1 MRLTLRTLLAW
12 LDGVLPEGEQLEIG
26 AKVSASAAATPLVER
41 IRAAVGRAAV
51 GAPRLDARGLADDPN
66 SVAEYLDNTLPKD
79 QLEGFERICIE
90 SEMHLAEVAACHA
103 LLAEAARDSARAQH
117 LDAAGR
123 QRLGE
128 RLRGMLAGLQDRAV
142 TDAAAAQAA
151 EATDE
156 LRDTARAIRA
166 AIDGSPGGGVVMGP
180 AASRPAPRR
189 SSAAAWASAGLAI
202 VLLLALATAL
212 AWTLGRGGRREAA
225 PATAAPEREPDQP
238 LAVAPAPV
246 APAAAPE
253 PAAPPADAASVA
265 KPASAPAAAASE
277 GVPAGPVDAP
287 GASAGQPAAIT
298 ASPSRPQP
306 EEGQAPPPGP
316 RMAATEGAGTE
327 PAAGPTAA
335 AADAATP
342 GAVAPPAAVAAAPPP
357 GPPGQA
363 LPADPVGFVGGEG
376 VLLRLAPDASGA
388 EPRWTHFPAGSQLA
402 VGEQFLVPPLS
413 QCDLHVRG
421 VKIRL
426 LPETRVGLA
435 LDADGTPRLELAF
448 GRAVVRSSRAD
459 ARMGITAA
467 GLVGTIDAGL
477 VEPVAAEVR
486 LDRPLGD
493 DPATVPPQ
501 VTARIGAG
509 PRGIV
514 WRQTMPDGRP
524 AEPPLEGIAA
534 QGLLDAGTALEWTS
548 TAPDRITVDRRA
560 GQPPWVEVGLR
571 LDRTDKSAGEA
582 LAAKVA
588 ATTPLDRALKELAAD
603 RRRVE
608 NRMIAAA
615 TLALL
620 GDYDELVEQLS
631 ADAPGRKLEAG
642 KWSALEAASVPLAL
656 SRGGNAASRLYGAFV
671 NRGPH
676 GKADLLWRLARGV
689 TDDELAAGVD
699 RQLVD
704 ALEDSDLIVRRYA
717 IKVLCDVT
725 RAGAADRNRYRADGL
740 PDMRRE
746 GVDWWRK
753 QLQRGLIRRTANG
766 RLDQA
771 DAAEAAAVAPERT
784 EPPPEDDGDEDRLLP
799 AGRED

>member
-41 IRAAVGRAAV
+41 IRAAVGRPAV

-79 QLEGFERICIE
+79 QLEGFERICID

-103 LLAEAARDSARAQH
+103 LLAELARDSAQAQH
-117 LDAAGR
+117 LEPGDR

-142 TDAAAAQAA
+142 TEAAAAQAA
-151 EATDE
+151 AATDE
-156 LRDTARAIRA
+156 LRGTARALRA
-166 AIDGSPGGGVVMGP
+166 AIDGSPEGSLPMRP
-180 AASRPAPRR
+180 AAPRPAGGR
-189 SSAAAWASAGLAI
+189 SATAAWASAGLAI
-202 VLLLALATAL
+202 ALLLALATAL
-212 AWTLGRGGRREAA
+212 VWTLGRSGRRAEPPPMAA
-225 PATAAPEREPDQP
+225 PARELEQP
-238 LAVAPAPV
+238 LAAAPAAAEPAAPV
-246 APAAAPE
+246 AAEPAALPAAPPAAAPE
-253 PAAPPADAASVA
+253 AASVGPVA
-265 KPASAPAAAASE
+265 KPRAPVE
-277 GVPAGPVDAP
+277 
-287 GASAGQPAAIT
+287 QPAAV
-298 ASPSRPQP
+298 AALPVQP
-306 EEGQAPPPGP
+306 LPEAGQAPPPGP
-316 RMAATEGAGTE
+316 PLDASGGAGAVPE
-327 PAAGPTAA
+327 AAPTGVAPVAA
-335 AADAATP
+335 AA
-342 GAVAPPAAVAAAPPP
+342 GAVTPPAALAAAPPAWTP
-357 GPPGQA
+357 PDPAGPA
-363 LPADPVGFVGGEG
+363 ADPVGFVGGEG
-376 VLLRLAPDASGA
+376 VLLRLVTDASGA

-402 VGEQFLVPPLS
+402 VREQFLVPPLS

-448 GRAVVRSSRAD
+448 GRAVVRASRAD
-459 ARMGITAA
+459 ARLGITAA
-467 GLVGTIDAGL
+467 GLIGTIDAGL

-486 LDRPLGD
+486 LDRPPGA

-501 VTARIGAG
+501 VTARIAAG

-514 WRQTMPDGRP
+514 WRQTLPDGRP

-534 QGLLDAGTALEWTS
+534 QGLLDADAALEWSS
-548 TAPDRITVDRRA
+548 TVPDRIAVDRRA
-560 GQPPWVEVGLR
+560 GQPPWVESGLR
-571 LDRTDKSAGEA
+571 LDRTDKSASEA

-588 ATTPLDRALKELAAD
+588 ETAPLDRALKELAAD

-620 GDYDELVEQLS
+620 GDYDELVEQLT

-642 KWSALEAASVPLAL
+642 KWAALEAATVPLAL
-656 SRGGNAASRLYGAFV
+656 SRGGVSAGRLYAALA

-676 GKADLLWRLARGV
+676 GRADLLWNLASGV
-689 TDDELAAGVD
+689 TDEDLAAGVD

-704 ALEDSDLIVRRYA
+704 ALEDPDLIVRRYA

-771 DAAEAAAVAPERT
+771 DAAEAGAVPPERAA
-784 EPPPEDDGDEDRLLP
+784 PPPEDDGGEDRRP
-799 AGRED
+799 RAARED

>member
-51 GAPRLDARGLADDPN
+51 GTPRLDARGLADDPN
-66 SVAEYLDNTLPKD
+66 SVAEYLDNTLSKD
-79 QLEGFERICIE
+79 QLEGFERICID

-103 LLAEAARDSARAQH
+103 LLAELARDSARAQH
-117 LDAAGR
+117 IDAAGR

-142 TDAAAAQAA
+142 TAAAAAQAT

-156 LRDTARAIRA
+156 LRDTARALRA
-166 AIDGSPGGGVVMGP
+166 AIDGGPGAAVTMRP
-180 AASRPAPRR
+180 AAARPAPRR

-225 PATAAPEREPDQP
+225 PATAAPAGELEPQ
-238 LAVAPAPV
+238 LAVAAVPA
-246 APAAAPE
+246 APAVAE
-253 PAAPPADAASVA
+253 PAAPPADTAAVA
-265 KPASAPAAAASE
+265 PPASAPAATPELAPS
-277 GVPAGPVDAP
+277 GPVGAP
-287 GASAGQPAAIT
+287 GTPAEQPAAVT
-298 ASPSRPQP
+298 ASPVVPLP
-306 EEGQAPPPGP
+306 EAGQATPPGP
-316 RMAATEGAGTE
+316 PMAATGGTGTKPE
-327 PAAGPTAA
+327 AAPTAA
-335 AADAATP
+335 AAVSAAT
-342 GAVAPPAAVAAAPPP
+342 GAAAPPAAVAATVPPP
-357 GPPGQA
+357 AWSPPGA
-363 LPADPVGFVGGEG
+363 APADPVGFVGGEG
-376 VLLRLAPDASGA
+376 VLLRLATDVSGA

-402 VGEQFLVPPLS
+402 VREQFLVPPLS

-426 LPETRVGLA
+426 LPETRAGLA
-435 LDADGTPRLELAF
+435 IDADGTPRLELVF
-448 GRAVVRSSRAD
+448 GRAVVRASRAD
-459 ARMGITAA
+459 ARLGITAA

-501 VTARIGAG
+501 VTARVGAG

-524 AEPPLEGIAA
+524 AEPSLEGIAA

-548 TAPDRITVDRRA
+548 AAPDRIAVDRRA
-560 GQPPWVEVGLR
+560 GQPPWVDSGLR

-588 ATTPLDRALKELAAD
+588 ATAPLDRALKELAAD

-620 GDYDELVEQLS
+620 GDYDELVEQLG

-642 KWSALEAASVPLAL
+642 KWSALEAATVPLAL
-656 SRGGNAASRLYGAFV
+656 SRGGNAASRLHGAFV

-676 GKADLLWRLARGV
+676 GKADLLWKLARGV
-689 TDDELAAGVD
+689 TDEDLAAGVD
-699 RQLVD
+699 RELVD
-704 ALEDSDLIVRRYA
+704 ALEDPDLIVRRYA

-771 DAAEAAAVAPERT
+771 DAAEAATAPPERT
-784 EPPPEDDGDEDRLLP
+784 SPPPEDDGNDERLLP